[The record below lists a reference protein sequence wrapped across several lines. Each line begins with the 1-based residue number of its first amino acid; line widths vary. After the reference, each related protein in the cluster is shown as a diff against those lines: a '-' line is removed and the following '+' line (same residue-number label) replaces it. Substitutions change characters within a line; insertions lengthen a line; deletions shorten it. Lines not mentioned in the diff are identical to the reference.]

1 MHVNA
6 VPVFVPAPVPTAAPR
21 PVGAAA
27 AGATAPGATA
37 AGAAATVTAGI
48 VEFALGATR
57 RLSFAPAVARR
68 LVHKAADSQV
78 LLTDAHRVGRDRFL
92 VAASWAPD
100 HLLYYPGPSGAGD
113 PTLLV
118 ESMRQAAIYLSH
130 RFYRVPTEDVHF
142 VLSRLSADFAPG
154 GLPYDPGTE
163 LPVVMDISCARTTAK
178 PGRFAM
184 QLSVSLYLHGR
195 WYGRADFRWAVL
207 PQAKYDVLR
216 RRNSPEADG
225 TAGPP
230 AERAGHAMGDVTGDV
245 MGDSFVLRPAAV
257 GRRHQRDVLL
267 AADPRLPADTWRLRL
282 DRSHPVHFDHDCDH
296 VPGMVLLEAMQQA
309 AHAAYVREFGPLARL
324 APRVLSSLDTEF
336 RCFGE
341 LDRPVD
347 IVVGEMRDAGRARAG
362 FEVSAVQGGRSL
374 AGARFIS
381 AAPSWS
387 LLSDLEAVSC

>member
-1 MHVNA
+1 M
-6 VPVFVPAPVPTAAPR
+6 
-21 PVGAAA
+21 
-27 AGATAPGATA
+27 
-37 AGAAATVTAGI
+37 TAGI
-48 VEFALGATR
+48 VEFALGASR
-57 RLSFAPAVARR
+57 RLSFAPTVARR

-92 VAASWAPD
+92 VAASWSPD
-100 HLLYYPGPSGAGD
+100 HLLYYPGLSGAGD

-118 ESMRQAAIYLSH
+118 ESMRQSAIYLSH

-154 GLPYDPGTE
+154 GLPYDPGAE
-163 LPVVMDISCARTTAK
+163 LPVVMDITCVRTTAK

-184 QLSVSLYLHGR
+184 QLSVSLYIHGR

-216 RRNSPEADG
+216 RRNSPAAADG
-225 TAGPP
+225 TAGPS
-230 AERAGHAMGDVTGDV
+230 AGPLDDS

-257 GRRHQRDVLL
+257 GRRHDRDVLL
-267 AADPRLPADTWRLRL
+267 AADPRLPANTWRLRL
-282 DRSHPVHFDHDCDH
+282 DRTHPVHFDHESDH
-296 VPGMVLLEAMQQA
+296 VPGMVLLEALQQA
-309 AHAAYVREFGPLARL
+309 AYAAYVREFGPLARL

-336 RCFGE
+336 HCFGE

-347 IVVGEMRDAGRARAG
+347 IVVGPMRDAGRARAG
-362 FEVSAVQGGRSL
+362 FEVSAVQGGRTL
-374 AGARFIS
+374 ADARFVS

-387 LLSDLEAVSC
+387 LLSDREAVSC